1 MVKNSVQEQ
10 RMRGYFIDS
19 AKEILRGEGLKAIS
33 VRNIAERAGYSYATL
48 YNYFDDQKEL
58 IFECI
63 TDFKEECAEF
73 VKERTKKS
81 ERGLTKINDIVIAY
95 TNFFVQHPGIFEL
108 FYIERPN
115 DISKNQPSLD
125 LIYNLLDKLCLE
137 EWIYCIQNDIK
148 KMDEAER
155 MKSEIRFLV
164 PGMLLLYLNRRRPET
179 YDAFLGMLKSQLNYI
194 LHKE

>member
-1 MVKNSVQEQ
+1 MTKNTIQEK
-10 RMRGYFIDS
+10 RMRGYFIQA
-19 AKEILRGEGLKAIS
+19 AKEILRGEGLRAVS

-48 YNYFDDQKEL
+48 YNYFDDLKEL

-63 TDFKEECAEF
+63 TDFKEESTDF
-73 VKERTKKS
+73 VKERTKNS

-95 TNFFVQHPGIFEL
+95 ANFFVQHPGIFEL
-108 FYIERPN
+108 FYIEKPT
-115 DISKNQPSLD
+115 DIAKKQPTLD
-125 LIYNLLDKLCLE
+125 LIYSLLDKLCLE

-179 YDAFLGMLKSQLNYI
+179 YDQFLGMLKSQLNYI

>member
-1 MVKNSVQEQ
+1 MTKNTIQEK
-10 RMRGYFIDS
+10 RMRGYFIQA
-19 AKEILRGEGLKAIS
+19 AKEILRGEGLRAVS

-48 YNYFDDQKEL
+48 YNYFDDLNEL

-63 TDFKEECAEF
+63 TDFKEECTDF
-73 VKERTKKS
+73 VKERTKNS

-95 TNFFVQHPGIFEL
+95 ANFFVQHPGIFEL
-108 FYIERPN
+108 FYIEKPT
-115 DISKNQPSLD
+115 DIAKKQPTLD
-125 LIYNLLDKLCLE
+125 LIYSLLDKLCLE
-137 EWIYCIQNDIK
+137 EWVYCIQNDIK

-179 YDAFLGMLKSQLNYI
+179 YDQFLGMLKSQLNYI